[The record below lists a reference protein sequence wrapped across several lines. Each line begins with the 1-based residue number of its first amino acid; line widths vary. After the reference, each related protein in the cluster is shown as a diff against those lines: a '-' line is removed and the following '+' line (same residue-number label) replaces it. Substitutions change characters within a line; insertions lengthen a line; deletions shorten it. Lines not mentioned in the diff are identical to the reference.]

1 MFGYNGRDVEVSARN
16 LWTLKSGAVLYS
28 AGAIAVVLERSK
40 GTGADTQRHYTE
52 HTDDIECMELHPEGD
67 IVASGQRAGLTP
79 HSGAHIRCEPTG
91 QGGPVNESDLG
102 CENSHQ
108 RLSNIPV

>member
-1 MFGYNGRDVEVSARN
+1 MFGYNGKDVEVSARN

-79 HSGAHIRCEPTG
+79 HSGAHIRYEPF
-91 QGGPVNESDLG
+91 
-102 CENSHQ
+102 
-108 RLSNIPV
+108 